1 MIRIIIADDQELFA
15 ENLKIMLET
24 LTQDLCVV
32 GIALDGAQAVKL
44 SRELNPDLILM
55 DIRMPKLNGMEATQ
69 EILKENPHQ
78 KVLIITSF
86 QEGEYA
92 SKLLKFGVAGYLL
105 KNMQPQNLIAAI
117 RAAHEGITLLSD
129 TTAMRLFGSDEEIE
143 KKEQLLWYKKVYV
156 SMNNREREVLS
167 LMTQG
172 RSNKQIAQELYLS
185 EATIRNYISA
195 IYAKFDNNNRM
206 EVIDHG
212 KKCLKYFSDG

>member
-24 LTQDLCVV
+24 LTQDLSVI

-44 SRELNPDLILM
+44 ARELNPDLILM
-55 DIRMPKLNGMEATQ
+55 DIRMPNLNGMEATRD
-69 EILKENPHQ
+69 ILKTNPHQ
-78 KVLIITSF
+78 KILIITSF

-105 KNMQPQNLIAAI
+105 KNMHPQNLIAAI
-117 RAAHEGITLLSD
+117 RAVHEGMTLLSD
-129 TTAMRLFGSDEEIE
+129 TTAMQLFGPDEEGE
-143 KKEQLLWYKKVYV
+143 KKEQLLWYKKIYI
-156 SMNNREREVLS
+156 SMNNREREVLK
-167 LMTQG
+167 LMIQG

-195 IYAKFDNNNRM
+195 IYTKFDNNNRM
-206 EVIDHG
+206 EVIGHG
-212 KKCLKYFSDG
+212 KKVLEYFSDG